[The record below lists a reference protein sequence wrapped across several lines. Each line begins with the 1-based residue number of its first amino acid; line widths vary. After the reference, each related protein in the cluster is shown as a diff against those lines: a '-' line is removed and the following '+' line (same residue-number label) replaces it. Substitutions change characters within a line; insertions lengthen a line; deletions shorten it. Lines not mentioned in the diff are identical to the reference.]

1 VFETISLL
9 KQKGEKMNVQGIVKY
24 VFDNRLG
31 KDGSA
36 NKFPNFKFK
45 VGEQEI
51 VLWSAIPHPAITKG
65 KTISVTCG
73 ASKKNGSLFVLTKED
88 KSPMV
93 QELPVNSKPDTTF
106 NVDDF
111 ESDNFN
117 TAVTTIEKQMVS
129 SPVVSKALNKDE
141 YMFVMALAK
150 SIIESGKI
158 DVNKA
163 EVDNLIKDLKF
174 LFKVNFG
181 N

>member
-1 VFETISLL
+1 
-9 KQKGEKMNVQGIVKY
+9 MNVQGVIKY
-24 VFDNRLG
+24 VYDNRLA

-51 VLWSAIPHPAITKG
+51 VLWSAILHPAIVKG
-65 KTISVTCG
+65 KNVSVTVQ

-88 KSPMV
+88 KSPMI
-93 QELPVNSKPDTTF
+93 QELPTANAKPDVSF

-111 ESDNFN
+111 ESENFN
-117 TAVTTIEKQMVS
+117 EAVTAIEKDMAS
-129 SPVVSKALNKDE
+129 SPVANKGFNKDE

-150 SIIESGKI
+150 SFIESGKI
-158 DVNKA
+158 NANKE
-163 EVDNLIKDLKF
+163 EVDLLIKDLKF
-174 LFKVNFG
+174 LFQMNFH